1 MRKGQAVSDQG
12 NAMKAIV
19 YHKYG
24 SSDVL
29 ALQEIDKPVVDDD
42 GVLIRVHAAAVNAA
56 DWHLMRGQPYFMR
69 LMGSGLVKRKKHV
82 AGMDVAG
89 NVEAVGKN
97 VTQLQA
103 GDEVYGVSDGAFA
116 EYACAP

>member
-29 ALQEIDKPVVDDD
+29 ELQEIDKPVVDDD

-56 DWHLMRGQPYFMR
+56 DWHLMRGQPYFMH
-69 LMGSGLVKRKKHV
+69 LMGSGLVKTEEACR
-82 AGMDVAG
+82 G
-89 NVEAVGKN
+89 NGCGGER
-97 VTQLQA
+97 
-103 GDEVYGVSDGAFA
+103 
-116 EYACAP
+116 